1 MAQYQVPPDTKEK
14 EKVIGGLLNWTQ
26 FFWLL
31 AGFVLALIL
40 VFITYV
46 ATNSVFLCII
56 MALIGFGSSIPFAL
70 VRKLDMP
77 LFTYLRRKHQLKKKT
92 QKLINMRKEVQ

>member
-14 EKVIGGLLNWTQ
+14 EKVIGGLLNWVQ

-40 VFITYV
+40 AFIAYTLFE
-46 ATNSVFLCII
+46 SVII
-56 MALIGFGSSIPFAL
+56 SIVMALIGFGTSVPFAL
-70 VRKLDMP
+70 VKRMDMP
-77 LFTYLRRKHQLKKKT
+77 LFTYLRRKHLLKKKT
-92 QKLINMRKEVQ
+92 KNLINMRKDA

>member
-31 AGFVLALIL
+31 AGFVLALLL
-40 VFITYV
+40 VFVTYMITESIV
-46 ATNSVFLCII
+46 LCAIV
-56 MALIGFGSSIPFAL
+56 ALIGFCSSIPFAL
-70 VRKLDMP
+70 VKKMDMP
-77 LFTYLRRKHQLKKKT
+77 LFTYLKRKSDLKKKT
-92 QKLINMRKEVQ
+92 KELINKRKDV